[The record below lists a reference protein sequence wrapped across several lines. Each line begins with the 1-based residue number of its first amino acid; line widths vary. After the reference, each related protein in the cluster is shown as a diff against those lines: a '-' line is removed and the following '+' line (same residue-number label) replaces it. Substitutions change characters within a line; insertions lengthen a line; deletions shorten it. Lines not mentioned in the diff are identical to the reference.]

1 MTSNFARMRDMHA
14 SMGYARTRA
23 GGKVRDCWYYM
34 VERSETAKK
43 KLSSKEP
50 GELE

>member
-1 MTSNFARMRDMHA
+1 MRDMHA